1 MNPVIS
7 MSSKCSSEWNCDHT
21 DIFTTC
27 EEVNIRV
34 KENSDN
40 PFDTGCRKRQLL
52 SPTDLYSV
60 LPSPTRSYSN

>member
-52 SPTDLYSV
+52 YFPHPHDHIQTNLIIYM
-60 LPSPTRSYSN
+60 L